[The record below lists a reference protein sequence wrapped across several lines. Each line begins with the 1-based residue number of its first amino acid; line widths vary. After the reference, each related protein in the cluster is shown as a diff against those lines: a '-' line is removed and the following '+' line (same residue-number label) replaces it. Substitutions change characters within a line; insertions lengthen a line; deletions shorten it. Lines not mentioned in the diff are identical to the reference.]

1 MWISHVRAYIC
12 MYVRSY
18 ECVCVLMLRAVRRES
33 NKSSQHCDL
42 AEKSMA
48 AERKREHKSR
58 LCAQ

>member
-1 MWISHVRAYIC
+1 
-12 MYVRSY
+12 MYVWRSY

-48 AERKREHKSR
+48 AERKREYKSR